1 MRLLLDTH
9 ILLSHLRDE
18 LTQDYPFAAPL
29 LASSDA
35 QIAVS
40 VASIWEIAIK
50 SRLGKLDCPVDP
62 EDLERFLTEAGFVV
76 LPITA
81 NHATAELNIDV
92 PTRDPFDRLLIA
104 TAQQEG
110 MRFVT
115 ADTALAD
122 HPVTFRQRR
131 ARSVVKQVARP

>member
-9 ILLSHLRDE
+9 IVLSHLRDE

-29 LASSDA
+29 LASPDA
-35 QIAVS
+35 QLVVS

-50 SRLGKLDCPVDP
+50 SRLGKLECPVDP
-62 EDLERFLTEAGFVV
+62 EDMERFLTEAGFVV
-76 LPITA
+76 LPINA
-81 NHATAELNIDV
+81 YHATAELDIDV
-92 PTRDPFDRLLIA
+92 PTRDPFDRLLVAIA
-104 TAQQEG
+104 QVEL

-122 HPVTFRQRR
+122 HPVTFR
-131 ARSVVKQVARP
+131 